1 MNRTLVKGLMT
12 VAGLLAFS
20 MPMLAHHGSRVSYD
34 LSKQVTMKGVVT
46 EYQYQNPHI
55 YIMYDVKDENGNV
68 VHWGAETNS
77 PVVQARFGWDRRTL
91 KPGDEITVTG
101 NLSKNGSHIL
111 RLKKI
116 VFPTGKEV
124 TLQNGEDYASQ

>member
-1 MNRTLVKGLMT
+1 MNRTLVRALMT

-20 MPMLAHHGSRVSYD
+20 APMLAHHGSRVSYD
-34 LSKQVTMKGVVT
+34 LSKQITMKGVVT

-91 KPGDEITVTG
+91 KPGDEITVTLNPAKG
-101 NLSKNGSHIL
+101 GGSRGYL
-111 RLKKI
+111 AKL
-116 VFPTGKEV
+116 VTADGKV
-124 TLQNGEDYASQ
+124 TELGRPEN

>member
-1 MNRTLVKGLMT
+1 MNRTLVRALMT

-20 MPMLAHHGSRVSYD
+20 TPMLAHHGSRVSYD
-34 LSKQVTMKGVVT
+34 LSKQITMKGVVT

-91 KPGDEITVTG
+91 KPGDEITVTLNPAKG
-101 NLSKNGSHIL
+101 GASRGYLAKL
-111 RLKKI
+111 
-116 VFPTGKEV
+116 VTADGKV
-124 TLQNGEDYASQ
+124 TELGRPEN

>member
-91 KPGDEITVTG
+91 KPGDEITVTLNPAKG
-101 NLSKNGSHIL
+101 GASRGYLAKL
-111 RLKKI
+111 
-116 VFPTGKEV
+116 VTADGKV
-124 TLQNGEDYASQ
+124 TELGRPEN

>member
-20 MPMLAHHGSRVSYD
+20 APMLAHHGSRVSYD
-34 LSKQVTMKGVVT
+34 LSKQITMKGVVT

-91 KPGDEITVTG
+91 KPGDEITVTLNPAKG
-101 NLSKNGSHIL
+101 GASRGYLAKL
-111 RLKKI
+111 
-116 VFPTGKEV
+116 VTADGKV
-124 TLQNGEDYASQ
+124 TELGRPEN

>member
-1 MNRTLVKGLMT
+1 MNRTLVRALMT

-20 MPMLAHHGSRVSYD
+20 APMLAHHGSRVSYD
-34 LSKQVTMKGVVT
+34 LSKQITMKGVVT

-91 KPGDEITVTG
+91 KPGDEITGTLNPAKGGGSRGYLAKLVTAD
-101 NLSKNGSHIL
+101 
-111 RLKKI
+111 
-116 VFPTGKEV
+116 GKV
-124 TLQNGEDYASQ
+124 TELGRPEN

>member
-1 MNRTLVKGLMT
+1 MNRTLAKVLMT

-20 MPMLAHHGSRVSYD
+20 TPMLAHHGSRVSYD
-34 LSKQVTMKGVVT
+34 LSKQITMKGVVT

-91 KPGDEITVTG
+91 KPGDEITVTLNPAKG
-101 NLSKNGSHIL
+101 GASRGYLAKL
-111 RLKKI
+111 
-116 VFPTGKEV
+116 VTADGKV
-124 TLQNGEDYASQ
+124 TELGRPEN

>member
-1 MNRTLVKGLMT
+1 MNRTLVKALMI

-20 MPMLAHHGSRVSYD
+20 APMLAHHGSRVSYD
-34 LSKQVTMKGVVT
+34 LSKQITMKGVVT

-91 KPGDEITVTG
+91 KPGDEITVTLNPAKG
-101 NLSKNGSHIL
+101 GASRGYLAKL
-111 RLKKI
+111 
-116 VFPTGKEV
+116 VTADGKV
-124 TLQNGEDYASQ
+124 TELGRPEN